1 MDQIWMA
8 FFAITLSILFFIFK
22 KSILQPK
29 KHGKTPPP
37 SPPSLP
43 IIGHLHLLKNPKIH
57 RSFQQISLHYGSIFS
72 LNLGIFPC
80 IVISSPSAVEEC
92 FTKNDVIL
100 ANRPRVLVGKHL
112 HYEWTT
118 LGAAPYGPLWLNLR
132 RLTTQELFSA
142 NRMQSFACIRLEE
155 VRSLVKGL
163 FGSNKQDFVKVEM
176 ASKFSGLSLNILTRM
191 LTGKR
196 YYFSENETD
205 NNDDENMNNQEEGK
219 KFIGIM
225 REVFEISGVSNL
237 VDCFPILRWFNIER
251 KMVAIK
257 NKMDTFLNHLIEECR
272 KNKNGCEANET
283 AFIYKLLNLQELE
296 PANYSDQIIKGIIMT
311 MLIAGTDTSAITI
324 EWALSLLLNH
334 PNVLHKAR
342 EEIDNHKANTNELVQ
357 EVDLPKLP
365 YIQCI
370 INETLRLF
378 PAAPL
383 LVGHTPSEDITIS
396 GYHID
401 KGKTILINAW
411 AIHRDP
417 NLWKDDHLKFRP
429 ERFEE
434 LKYDEHR
441 FNFIPFGLGRRSCP
455 GANLANRVI
464 GLTLATLIQCFD
476 WKRVSEEK
484 VDLSEGVGLT
494 MPKVVPLEAMC
505 KPRRSMIGVMANM

>member
-1 MDQIWMA
+1 
-8 FFAITLSILFFIFK
+8 
-22 KSILQPK
+22 
-29 KHGKTPPP
+29 
-37 SPPSLP
+37 
-43 IIGHLHLLKNPKIH
+43 
-57 RSFQQISLHYGSIFS
+57 
-72 LNLGIFPC
+72 
-80 IVISSPSAVEEC
+80 
-92 FTKNDVIL
+92 
-100 ANRPRVLVGKHL
+100 
-112 HYEWTT
+112 
-118 LGAAPYGPLWLNLR
+118 
-132 RLTTQELFSA
+132 
-142 NRMQSFACIRLEE
+142 
-155 VRSLVKGL
+155 
-163 FGSNKQDFVKVEM
+163 
-176 ASKFSGLSLNILTRM
+176 
-191 LTGKR
+191 
-196 YYFSENETD
+196 
-205 NNDDENMNNQEEGK
+205 MNNQEEGK
-219 KFIGIM
+219 KFIVIM

-296 PANYSDQIIKGIIMT
+296 PANYSDQIIKGIIM

-411 AIHRDP
+411 AIHRDL

-505 KPRRSMIGVMANM
+505 KPRRSMIAVMANM